1 MRNQGEVVEAEA
13 HTALAVAAFPTGWGA
28 AAAEWAVAVEWVE
41 GDRRAASAVVA
52 VAFRAAWAA
61 ISAPVR
67 VVWVAPEFAKAAR
80 RRPDRLRR
88 DSVSAAVADASTMHP
103 G

>member
-13 HTALAVAAFPTGWGA
+13 HTALAVAVAAFPTGWGA

-41 GDRRAASAVVA
+41 GDRRAASAV